1 MKLYTMWNNEF
12 LCDSLFINVTSKGLV
27 IDRETFNRLWLILSD
42 FMHNLKERDV
52 NYQGISYY
60 QTYDYVL
67 RLLANELNHNSLQ
80 LIGEL
85 KQILDIQIS
94 GKVWDETTF
103 NESNEQMSDDFINNK
118 VYHRDD
124 LGELQRKKRAYSDKF
139 YGLHRLYD
147 AIELMLINYTSYDYI
162 SKKAHITPRKY
173 TIDWTNVNTNFG
185 QFLSDNPKVF
195 PNKNIEPFLDWDDTN
210 QILSTVDNPY
220 YFCYIIKT

>member
-1 MKLYTMWNNEF
+1 MKLYTVWNNEF

-85 KQILDIQIS
+85 KQILEIQIS

-147 AIELMLINYTSYDYI
+147 AIELMLINYTSYDYV

-195 PNKNIEPFLDWDDTN
+195 PNKNIEPFLEWDDTN